1 MERAAAR
8 DARAPRLPVERLVKL
23 RMWRR
28 RGTARGGWTLID
40 ALVSMLFLS
49 ILAAVLHSFALLS
62 IDAVQSRQIADDLDE
77 TARIAIDFIGR
88 DVREAGYGLHDAAD
102 RGLLRAERDEIRI
115 GRDLDLD
122 GALASA
128 NERVGYELDEE
139 TAQLKR
145 QLGDAPPQPMVDRV
159 IYGESRFRYFDADD
173 LEQTPA
179 ELRDAAARGRVRRVE
194 IEISLAN
201 HDPRGLGRRPVARH
215 QAIATL
221 RNRSR

>member
-1 MERAAAR
+1 MERQAAR
-8 DARAPRLPVERLVKL
+8 EARAPRLRMERLVK
-23 RMWRR
+23 RR
-28 RGTARGGWTLID
+28 AERRQSAGWTLID

-49 ILAAVLHSFALLS
+49 ILATVLHSFALLS

-77 TARIAIDFIGR
+77 NARIAIDFIGR
-88 DVREAGYGLHDAAD
+88 DIRDAGYGMPDAAD
-102 RGLLRAERDEIRI
+102 GGLLRAERNEIRI

-128 NERVGYELDEE
+128 NERVGYEIDEE

-145 QLGDAPPQPMVDRV
+145 QLGDAPPQPMVDRMV
-159 IYGESRFRYFDADD
+159 PGESRFRYFDADD

-194 IEISLAN
+194 IEMSLIN
-201 HDPRGLGRRPVARH
+201 RDPRGLGLRPPARH
-215 QAIATL
+215 WATTTL
-221 RNRSR
+221 RNRRR